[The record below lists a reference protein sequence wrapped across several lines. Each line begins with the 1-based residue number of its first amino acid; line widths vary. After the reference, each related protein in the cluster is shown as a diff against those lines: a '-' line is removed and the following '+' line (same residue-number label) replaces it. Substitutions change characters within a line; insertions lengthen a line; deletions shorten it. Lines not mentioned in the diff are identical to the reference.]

1 MPSISN
7 QRDWN
12 GNSAGEGVNSTRI
25 LPSPAVGSGPV
36 VVAALV
42 MARPA
47 YALAGSD
54 RGSFAL
60 AHRPVDHAPG
70 VSPLVP
76 RAAWM
81 ARIGSPRRAPEP
93 KNANDSSVPN
103 TMWANSSNGWLA
115 SWKVVKASGARIRKF
130 STYSSAPYSVPASA
144 TVPLVRNLGTA
155 SANSIPNSADSTRCT
170 ATPTPMLVLPAAMA
184 LSPLTM
190 VEIMC
195 SGMLALPPVESANH
209 MVTAA
214 NTMPARIP
222 PTAPRSSLAGRVS
235 SRLPLSTTVIADH
248 LPALNAPGR
257 DAGRPGAIRTA
268 DSL

>member
-115 SWKVVKASGARIRKF
+115 SWNTVKASGAKTRKLT
-130 STYSSAPYSVPASA
+130 TYSTTPYSVPASA
-144 TVPLVRNLGTA
+144 TVPLVRSLGTTR
-155 SANSIPNSADSTRCT
+155 ANTMPNSADRTMCT
-170 ATPTPMLVLPAAMA
+170 SSPRPTLVVPAAMA

-195 SGMLALPPVESANH
+195 SG
-209 MVTAA
+209 
-214 NTMPARIP
+214 
-222 PTAPRSSLAGRVS
+222 
-235 SRLPLSTTVIADH
+235 
-248 LPALNAPGR
+248 
-257 DAGRPGAIRTA
+257 
-268 DSL
+268 